1 MIQLSSTAAE
11 AAPARRRTPAPG
23 RGNPANS
30 PSRMAA
36 DVIGGLSDCIGCL
49 ALAVRARWLLFVT
62 WRREFQFRPAADPS
76 ANPAVMVRR
85 HLHLRLAVRQGWLLN
100 VVREAALQ
108 APPGE
113 RLVDAV
119 VMARAGG
126 LDPASVAQMIS
137 DGLAAAVR
145 GAGPGEYLRA
155 LDIAAG
161 NELPPAQEEG

>member
-1 MIQLSSTAAE
+1 MIQLSNPAAE
-11 AAPARRRTPAPG
+11 PAPDRRVPVTG
-23 RGNPANS
+23 RVSPANS

-36 DVIGGLSDCIGCL
+36 DVLGGIGDCIGCL
-49 ALAVRARWLLFVT
+49 ALAVRARWLLIVT
-62 WRREFQFRPAADPS
+62 WHREFQFRPAAAPS

-85 HLHLRLAVRQGWLLN
+85 HMHLRLAVRQGWLLN

-126 LDPASVAQMIS
+126 LDPASIAQMIC
-137 DGLAAAVR
+137 DGLAGAAR
-145 GAGPGEYLRA
+145 AGEPGEYLRA
-155 LDIAAG
+155 LDTAAG
-161 NELPPAQEEG
+161 NELPAGQEEG